1 MNAQPLLKYRW
12 ACRGRLNVEKMR
24 SDTTIEMM
32 KRVVGWL
39 LSLEFHR
46 AAMIKI
52 FPRVPTIEQMQAN
65 MPPMMEVVSLNNNSV
80 ASSESGLDILS
91 GELVFIKK
99 TFVTSCCLLDRT
111 KTAASWEFLSVQDVT
126 KINK

>member
-24 SDTTIEMM
+24 SEIASEMM

-39 LSLEFHR
+39 LSLELHR
-46 AAMIKI
+46 AAMVNI
-52 FPRVPTIEQMQAN
+52 FPRLPTTEQMQAI
-65 MPPMMEVVSLNNNSV
+65 MPPMTEVVSLNNNSV

-91 GELVFIKK
+91 
-99 TFVTSCCLLDRT
+99 
-111 KTAASWEFLSVQDVT
+111 
-126 KINK
+126 